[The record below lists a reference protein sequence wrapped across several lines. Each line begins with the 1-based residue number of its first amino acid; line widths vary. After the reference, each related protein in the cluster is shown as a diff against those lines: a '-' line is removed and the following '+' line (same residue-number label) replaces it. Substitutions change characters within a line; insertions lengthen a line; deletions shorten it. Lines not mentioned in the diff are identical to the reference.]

1 MPQLNWSTFA
11 SQAFWLIVC
20 FCALWAMLAYWVMP
34 KLADVIEQRKRKIVD
49 YVQKADAFNTAA
61 KNSLDKYNEALS
73 TARAQAEKQLSDG
86 RIEIKKQL
94 EITNRKMTAQLN
106 KKIADNE
113 FLLAS
118 EKKETLLQIEDI
130 SKDLAYSI
138 LQKLG
143 FTKITRQDLMQISLK
158 DKDNG

>member
-1 MPQLNWSTFA
+1 
-11 SQAFWLIVC
+11 
-20 FCALWAMLAYWVMP
+20 
-34 KLADVIEQRKRKIVD
+34 
-49 YVQKADAFNTAA
+49 
-61 KNSLDKYNEALS
+61 
-73 TARAQAEKQLSDG
+73 
-86 RIEIKKQL
+86 
-94 EITNRKMTAQLN
+94 MTAQLN

-143 FTKITRQDLMQISLK
+143 FTKITHQDLMQISLK

>member
-86 RIEIKKQL
+86 RIEIKEQL
-94 EITNRKMTAQLN
+94 EMTNRKMTAQLN

-143 FTKITRQDLMQISLK
+143 FTKITHQDLMQISLK